1 MNSISLTIPVN
12 PMSLQSSGKRMVIR
26 NGKPVFFKTK
36 KASDYQ
42 KIIRLYTT
50 QFKPKQPWDCPIHL
64 KVDYYLER
72 PQRLNSKKHSPECIY
87 HDKRPDLDNLQ
98 KGTQDAF
105 KDFWIDD
112 SQICSLSL
120 RKYYCGKGEEPRIVF
135 NMIQLTQ

>member
-1 MNSISLTIPVN
+1 MDSISISIPVC
-12 PMSLQSSGKRMVIR
+12 PMSLQTSGKQMVIR
-26 NGKPVFFKTK
+26 NGRPIFFKTK

-42 KIIRLYTT
+42 KAIRLYASA
-50 QFKPKQPWDCPIHL
+50 FKPKTPWDGPIHL

-72 PQRLNSKKHSPECIY
+72 PQRLNGKKQSPECVY

-105 KDFWIDD
+105 RDFWIDD

-120 RKYYCGKGEEPRIVF
+120 RKYYCAKGEEPRIVF
-135 NMIQLTQ
+135 HMIQL